1 MRRVVITSSTAAVQ
15 YPVPEYTVF
24 DENSWDEHA
33 IEEVKSKGDATAPHF
48 FYRASKTLAEKAA
61 WEFVKTNSPTWDL
74 VVLNP
79 PFVFG
84 VSTAFLILI

>member
-1 MRRVVITSSTAAVQ
+1 M
-15 YPVPEYTVF
+15 F

-33 IEEVKSKGDATAPHF
+33 IEEVKSKGDATAPVF
-48 FYRASKTLAEKAA
+48 IYRASKTLAEKAT
-61 WEFVKTNSPTWDL
+61 WEFVKTHNPSWDL

-84 VSTAFLILI
+84 VSVPYSFAWQD